1 MSKTLREVVGI
12 THEVGLDAL
21 SGISKKPITR
31 QSARTF
37 TFDAQHVPYV
47 NWQKIGDEAYSLQS
61 HIDVRRDTDG
71 GLTITLYRDKEQV

>member
-1 MSKTLREVVGI
+1 MSKKLREVVGI

-21 SGISKKPITR
+21 SGISKKQI
-31 QSARTF
+31 ARTF

-71 GLTITLYRDKEQV
+71 GLTITLFWDKEQA